1 MRCQFL
7 EVTPVTRPVISRVR
21 RAGGRHSVNIM
32 LKLVAS
38 PLRSAPPAAPL
49 LEVANA
55 VNITLGGMPLIHT
68 SLVLAAWRGQEAR
81 VAELGAAGIQDASPA
96 AEARAV
102 ALAQYARAVLSNGL
116 SRYDLARAAAQGAC
130 ESADQGLLSSALPEL
145 IEASARSGRPE
156 TTASALRQLEC
167 HVPAGDPERALGIR
181 AQSRALASA
190 DEGAEALYEEALER
204 LLGCDLPLHLAR
216 AQLLY
221 GEWLRRQGCRVRAR
235 GQLRAAEATFTHIG
249 ATGFAERGRRE
260 LLATGETVRRRS
272 VETRDDLTP
281 QEAHIAAF
289 AGRGYTNSEIGA
301 QLFLSPRTI
310 EWHLHKVFIKLGLS
324 SRRELREAS

>member
-1 MRCQFL
+1 VFHGCEGPVADHSLNVML
-7 EVTPVTRPVISRVR
+7 E
-21 RAGGRHSVNIM
+21 
-32 LKLVAS
+32 LVAN
-38 PLRSAPPAAPL
+38 PLRSVPPAAPL

-55 VNITLGGMPLIHT
+55 VNARLGGMPLIHT

-81 VAELGAAGIQDASPA
+81 VAELSAAGIQDASPA
-96 AEARAV
+96 AKARAV
-102 ALAQYARAVLSNGL
+102 ALAQYAQAVLYNGR
-116 SRYDLARAAAQGAC
+116 SRYDLARAAARDAC
-130 ESADQGLLSSALPEL
+130 KSADQGLLSSVLPEL

-167 HVPAGDPERALGIR
+167 RIPPGGPERALGIR

-204 LLGCDLPLHLAR
+204 LAGRDLPLHLAR

-221 GEWLRRQGCRVRAR
+221 GEWLRRRGCRVRAR
-235 GQLRAAEATFTHIG
+235 EQLRAAEATFTQVG
-249 ATGFAERGRRE
+249 AAGFGERARRE

-281 QEAHIAAF
+281 QEAHIAAL

-310 EWHLHKVFIKLGLS
+310 EWHLRKVFIKRGIS